1 MSECEHVDGRRLPV
15 QVGKCG
21 LTRKGSTKTTL
32 SSVAG
37 HRPSAGQCQR
47 WRAVNARVQIRNS
60 TFRVSLPATPDG
72 PILRGNGDVGA
83 NGAAEPLRVLL
94 VGAHASPVGPVDAVG
109 GRRVEV
115 VGCAATAAEAAS
127 LAELY
132 RPDVVLLA
140 AAGREHGLSPD
151 LMGAVLR
158 IADLCP

>member
-1 MSECEHVDGRRLPV
+1 M
-15 QVGKCG
+15 
-21 LTRKGSTKTTL
+21 
-32 SSVAG
+32 
-37 HRPSAGQCQR
+37 
-47 WRAVNARVQIRNS
+47 QIRNS

-72 PILRGNGDVGA
+72 PILRGNGDAGA

-94 VGAHASPVGPVDAVG
+94 VGAQASPVGPVDAVG

-140 AAGREHGLSPD
+140 AAGREHALSPD
-151 LMGAVLR
+151 VMGAVLR